1 MRIFLVDTE
10 NVGWAGLTGAS
21 KLDSS
26 DTIYILI
33 GKGVNSRAVKGDIV
47 VDLLK
52 SKAQYVIEETKHEGK
67 NYLDFQLSLIVGRL
81 IERHED
87 AEFIIISKDQGY
99 KAVTD
104 YLEKNNRKG
113 SIAQTIGE
121 YLSPKPKPKA
131 KLKPQKKELTLEDYR
146 SELAKI
152 ISNDF
157 PDKKKMIVNVQAN
170 AASNKKTK
178 KELKNYCLKNLGD
191 KKLTTYCKMCQ
202 IFPY

>member
-21 KLDSS
+21 KLDNT
-26 DTIYILI
+26 DIIYILL

-52 SKAQYVIEETKHEGK
+52 SKAQYVIEETNHTGK

-81 IERHED
+81 LERHED

-113 SIAQTIGE
+113 NIAQTISE
-121 YLSPKPKPKA
+121 YLNPKPKPK
-131 KLKPQKKELTLEDYR
+131 PQKKQLSMDDYKN
-146 SELAKI
+146 ELAKI

-178 KELKNYCLKNLGD
+178 KELKDYCLKNLGD

>member
-21 KLDSS
+21 KLDNT
-26 DTIYILI
+26 DIIYILL

-52 SKAQYVIEETKHEGK
+52 SKAQYVIEETNHTGK

-81 IERHED
+81 LERHED

-121 YLSPKPKPKA
+121 YLSPKPKPKS
-131 KLKPQKKELTLEDYR
+131 KPQKKELSLEDYQ

-178 KELKNYCLKNLGD
+178 KELKDYCLKNLGD

>member
-81 IERHED
+81 VERHDD

-104 YLEKNNRKG
+104 YLTKYFIEHHKKDLKEGLFVLGLLLVFIIGAICSALLSTIYGNKTILFLVPLYLTGIIFLQFEDFELIKNNKG
-113 SIAQTIGE
+113 
-121 YLSPKPKPKA
+121 L
-131 KLKPQKKELTLEDYR
+131 
-146 SELAKI
+146 
-152 ISNDF
+152 
-157 PDKKKMIVNVQAN
+157 
-170 AASNKKTK
+170 
-178 KELKNYCLKNLGD
+178 
-191 KKLTTYCKMCQ
+191 
-202 IFPY
+202 

>member
-10 NVGWAGLTGAS
+10 NVGWACLTGAG

-26 DTIYILI
+26 DIIYVLI
-33 GKGVNSRAVKGDIV
+33 GKGVNSRTVKGDIV

-81 IERHED
+81 IERHDD

-121 YLSPKPKPKA
+121 YLSPKPKAKPKS
-131 KLKPQKKELTLEDYR
+131 QKKELSLEDYQ

-178 KELKNYCLKNLGD
+178 KELKDYCLKNLGD

-202 IFPY
+202 VFPY

>member
-1 MRIFLVDTE
+1 MHIFLVDTE

-21 KLDSS
+21 KLDKT
-26 DTIYILI
+26 DIIYILL
-33 GKGVNSRAVKGDIV
+33 GKGVNSRTVKGDLV

-52 SKAQYVIEETKHEGK
+52 SKAQYVIEETNHAGK

-81 IERHED
+81 IEKYQD

-113 SIAQTIGE
+113 SIVQTINE
-121 YLSPKPKPKA
+121 YLNPKP
-131 KLKPQKKELTLEDYR
+131 KLKPQKKELSFEDYQ

-157 PDKKKMIVNVQAN
+157 PNKKKMIVNVQAN

-178 KELKNYCLKNLGD
+178 KELKDYCLKNLGD
-191 KKLTTYCKMCQ
+191 TKLTTYCKMYQ

>member
-1 MRIFLVDTE
+1 MHIFLVDTE

-21 KLDSS
+21 KLDKT
-26 DTIYILI
+26 DIIYILL
-33 GKGVNSRAVKGDIV
+33 GKGVNSRTVKGDLV

-52 SKAQYVIEETKHEGK
+52 SKAQYVIEETNHAGK

-81 IERHED
+81 IEKYQD

-113 SIAQTIGE
+113 SIVQTINE
-121 YLSPKPKPKA
+121 YLNPKP
-131 KLKPQKKELTLEDYR
+131 KLKPQKKELSFEDYQ

-157 PDKKKMIVNVQAN
+157 PNKKKMIVNVQAN

-178 KELKNYCLKNLGD
+178 KELKDYCLKNLGD
-191 KKLTTYCKMCQ
+191 TKLTTYCKMCQ

>member
-10 NVGWAGLTGAS
+10 NVGWAGLTGAN

-26 DTIYILI
+26 DIIYVLI

-99 KAVTD
+99 KAVSD

-131 KLKPQKKELTLEDYR
+131 KPKPQKKELSLEDYQ

-157 PDKKKMIVNVQAN
+157 PDNKKMIVNVQAN

-178 KELKNYCLKNLGD
+178 KELKDYCLKNLGD
-191 KKLTTYCKMCQ
+191 TKLTTYCKMCQ

>member
-10 NVGWAGLTGAS
+10 NVGWAGLTGAN

-26 DTIYILI
+26 DIIYVLI

-67 NYLDFQLSLIVGRL
+67 NYLDFQLSLIVG
-81 IERHED
+81 IERHDD

-99 KAVTD
+99 KPVTD

-121 YLSPKPKPKA
+121 YLSPKPKA
-131 KLKPQKKELTLEDYR
+131 KPKPQKKELSLEDYQ

-157 PDKKKMIVNVQAN
+157 PDKKKMIVNVQAS

-178 KELKNYCLKNLGD
+178 KELKDYCLNNLGD
-191 KKLTTYCKMCQ
+191 NKLTTYCKMCQ

>member
-21 KLDSS
+21 KLDKT
-26 DTIYILI
+26 DIIYILL

-81 IERHED
+81 LERHED

-121 YLSPKPKPKA
+121 YLNPKPKPK
-131 KLKPQKKELTLEDYR
+131 PQKKQLSMDDYKN
-146 SELAKI
+146 ELAKI

-178 KELKNYCLKNLGD
+178 KELKDYCLKNLGD

-202 IFPY
+202 VFPY

>member
-1 MRIFLVDTE
+1 MHIFLVDTE
-10 NVGWAGLTGAS
+10 NVGWAGLTGAN
-21 KLDSS
+21 KLDG
-26 DTIYILI
+26 DDIIYILM
-33 GKGVNSRAVKGDIV
+33 GTGVNSRTVKGDIV

-67 NYLDFQLSLIVGRL
+67 NYLDFQLSLIIGRL

-121 YLSPKPKPKA
+121 YLNPKP
-131 KLKPQKKELTLEDYR
+131 KLKPQKKELSLEDYQ

-157 PDKKKMIVNVQAN
+157 PNKKKMIVNVQAN

-178 KELKNYCLKNLGD
+178 KELKDYCLKNLGD
-191 KKLTTYCKMCQ
+191 TKLTTYCKMCQ

>member
-1 MRIFLVDTE
+1 MPIFLVDTE

-52 SKAQYVIEETKHEGK
+52 SKVQYVIEETKHEGK

>member
-21 KLDSS
+21 KLDNT
-26 DTIYILI
+26 DIIYILL

-52 SKAQYVIEETKHEGK
+52 SKAQYVIEETNHTGK

-81 IERHED
+81 LERHED

-113 SIAQTIGE
+113 NIAQTISE
-121 YLSPKPKPKA
+121 YLNPKPKPK
-131 KLKPQKKELTLEDYR
+131 PQKKQLSMDDYKN
-146 SELAKI
+146 ELAKI

-178 KELKNYCLKNLGD
+178 KELKDYCLKNLGD

-202 IFPY
+202 VFPY

>member
-21 KLDSS
+21 KLDNT
-26 DTIYILI
+26 DIIYILL

-52 SKAQYVIEETKHEGK
+52 SKAQYVIEETNHTGK

-81 IERHED
+81 LERHED

-113 SIAQTIGE
+113 SIAQTISE
-121 YLSPKPKPKA
+121 YLNPKPKPK
-131 KLKPQKKELTLEDYR
+131 PQKKQLSMDDYKN
-146 SELAKI
+146 ELAKI

-178 KELKNYCLKNLGD
+178 KELKDYCLKNLGD

-202 IFPY
+202 VFPY

>member
-10 NVGWAGLTGAS
+10 NVGWAGLTGAN
-21 KLDSS
+21 KLDS
-26 DTIYILI
+26 DDIIYILM
-33 GKGVNSRAVKGDIV
+33 GTGVNSRSVKGDLV

-67 NYLDFQLSLIVGRL
+67 NYLDFQLSLIIGRL
-81 IERHED
+81 IERYND

-121 YLSPKPKPKA
+121 YLSPKPRPKA
-131 KLKPQKKELTLEDYR
+131 KPKPQKKELSLEDYQ

-191 KKLTTYCKMCQ
+191 TKLTTYCKMCQ

>member
-10 NVGWAGLTGAS
+10 NVGWAGLTGAN
-21 KLDSS
+21 KLDS
-26 DTIYILI
+26 DDIIYILM
-33 GKGVNSRAVKGDIV
+33 GTGVNSRSVKGDLV

-113 SIAQTIGE
+113 SIVQTINE
-121 YLSPKPKPKA
+121 YLNPKS
-131 KLKPQKKELTLEDYR
+131 KLKPQKKELSLEDYQ

-178 KELKNYCLKNLGD
+178 KELKDYCLKNLGD
-191 KKLTTYCKMCQ
+191 TKLTTYCKMCQ

>member
-1 MRIFLVDTE
+1 MKCAHEHTDLMITQ
-10 NVGWAGLTGAS
+10 
-21 KLDSS
+21 
-26 DTIYILI
+26 YISI
-33 GKGVNSRAVKGDIV
+33 
-47 VDLLK
+47 
-52 SKAQYVIEETKHEGK
+52 
-67 NYLDFQLSLIVGRL
+67 DFQLSLIIGRL

-113 SIAQTIGE
+113 SIVQTINE

-131 KLKPQKKELTLEDYR
+131 KPKPQKKELSLEDYQ

-178 KELKNYCLKNLGD
+178 KENATFRYKYN
-191 KKLTTYCKMCQ
+191 
-202 IFPY
+202 IWIWV

>member
-1 MRIFLVDTE
+1 M
-10 NVGWAGLTGAS
+10 
-21 KLDSS
+21 
-26 DTIYILI
+26 
-33 GKGVNSRAVKGDIV
+33 

-81 IERHED
+81 IERHDD

-113 SIAQTIGE
+113 SVAQTIGE
-121 YLSPKPKPKA
+121 YLSPKPKP
-131 KLKPQKKELTLEDYR
+131 QKKELSLEDYQN
-146 SELAKI
+146 ELAKI

-157 PDKKKMIVNVQAN
+157 PDKKKMIVNVQAS

-178 KELKNYCLKNLGD
+178 KELKDYCLNNLGD
-191 KKLTTYCKMCQ
+191 NKLTTYCKMCQ

>member
-21 KLDSS
+21 KLDNT
-26 DTIYILI
+26 DIIYILL

-81 IERHED
+81 LERHED

-121 YLSPKPKPKA
+121 YLNPKPKPK
-131 KLKPQKKELTLEDYR
+131 PQKKQLSMDDYKN
-146 SELAKI
+146 ELAKI

-178 KELKNYCLKNLGD
+178 KELKDYCLKNLGD

-202 IFPY
+202 VFPY

>member
-21 KLDSS
+21 KLDNT
-26 DTIYILI
+26 DIIYILL

-81 IERHED
+81 LERHED

-121 YLSPKPKPKA
+121 YLSPKPKLKS
-131 KLKPQKKELTLEDYR
+131 KPQKKQLSMDDYKN
-146 SELAKI
+146 ELAKI

-178 KELKNYCLKNLGD
+178 KELKDYCLNNLGD
-191 KKLTTYCKMCQ
+191 TKLTTYCKMCQ
-202 IFPY
+202 VFPY

>member
-21 KLDSS
+21 KLDSG

-67 NYLDFQLSLIVGRL
+67 NYLDFQLPLIVGRL

>member
-33 GKGVNSRAVKGDIV
+33 GKGVNSRTVKGDIV

-113 SIAQTIGE
+113 RIVQTINE
-121 YLSPKPKPKA
+121 YLNPKPKP
-131 KLKPQKKELTLEDYR
+131 KPQKKELSLEDYQ

-178 KELKNYCLKNLGD
+178 KELKDYCLKNLGD
-191 KKLTTYCKMCQ
+191 TKLTTYCKMCQ
-202 IFPY
+202 ILPY

>member
-10 NVGWAGLTGAS
+10 NVGWAGLTGAN
-21 KLDSS
+21 KLDS
-26 DTIYILI
+26 DDIIYILM
-33 GKGVNSRAVKGDIV
+33 GTGVNSRSVKGDLV

-52 SKAQYVIEETKHEGK
+52 SKAQYVIEETNHAGK

-81 IERHED
+81 IERYND

-113 SIAQTIGE
+113 SIAQTINE
-121 YLSPKPKPKA
+121 YLNPKPKT
-131 KLKPQKKELTLEDYR
+131 KPQKKELSLEDYQ

-191 KKLTTYCKMCQ
+191 TKLTTYCKMCQ

>member
-1 MRIFLVDTE
+1 M
-10 NVGWAGLTGAS
+10 
-21 KLDSS
+21 
-26 DTIYILI
+26 
-33 GKGVNSRAVKGDIV
+33 
-47 VDLLK
+47 
-52 SKAQYVIEETKHEGK
+52 
-67 NYLDFQLSLIVGRL
+67 
-81 IERHED
+81 
-87 AEFIIISKDQGY
+87 
-99 KAVTD
+99 TD

-113 SIAQTIGE
+113 SIVQTIGE

-131 KLKPQKKELTLEDYR
+131 KPKPQKKELSLEDYQ

-178 KELKNYCLKNLGD
+178 KELKDYCLKNLGD
-191 KKLTTYCKMCQ
+191 TKLNTYCKMCQ

>member
-67 NYLDFQLSLIVGRL
+67 NYLDFQLSLIIGRL

-113 SIAQTIGE
+113 SIVQTIGE
-121 YLSPKPKPKA
+121 YLSPKHKP
-131 KLKPQKKELTLEDYR
+131 KPQKKELSLEDYQN
-146 SELAKI
+146 ELAKI

-157 PDKKKMIVNVQAN
+157 PNKKKMIVNVQAN
-170 AASNKKTK
+170 AASNKRTK
-178 KELKNYCLKNLGD
+178 KELKDYCLKNLGD

>member
-21 KLDSS
+21 KLDNT
-26 DTIYILI
+26 DIIYILL

-52 SKAQYVIEETKHEGK
+52 SKVQYVIEETKHEGK

-81 IERHED
+81 LERHED

-113 SIAQTIGE
+113 SIAQTISE
-121 YLSPKPKPKA
+121 YLNPKPKPK
-131 KLKPQKKELTLEDYR
+131 PQKKQLSMDDYKN
-146 SELAKI
+146 ELAKI

-178 KELKNYCLKNLGD
+178 KELKDYCLKNLGD

-202 IFPY
+202 VFPY

>member
-10 NVGWAGLTGAS
+10 NVGWAGLTGAN
-21 KLDSS
+21 KLDG
-26 DTIYILI
+26 DDIIYILM
-33 GKGVNSRAVKGDIV
+33 GTGVNSRTVKGDLV
-47 VDLLK
+47 VALLK
-52 SKAQYVIEETKHEGK
+52 SKAQYVIEETNHAGK

-81 IERHED
+81 IERHDD

-113 SIAQTIGE
+113 SVAQTISE
-121 YLSPKPKPKA
+121 YLSPKPKA
-131 KLKPQKKELTLEDYR
+131 KPKPQKKELSLEDYQ

-157 PDKKKMIVNVQAN
+157 PNKKKMIVNVQAS

-178 KELKNYCLKNLGD
+178 KELKDYCLNNLGD
-191 KKLTTYCKMCQ
+191 NKLTTYCKMCQ

>member
-33 GKGVNSRAVKGDIV
+33 GKGVNSRTVKGDIV

-81 IERHED
+81 IERHDD

-113 SIAQTIGE
+113 SIAQTINE
-121 YLSPKPKPKA
+121 HLNPKP
-131 KLKPQKKELTLEDYR
+131 KLKPQKKELSLEDYQ

>member
-21 KLDSS
+21 KLDKT
-26 DTIYILI
+26 DIIYILL

-52 SKAQYVIEETKHEGK
+52 SKVQYVIEETKHEGK

-81 IERHED
+81 LERHED

-121 YLSPKPKPKA
+121 YLSPKPKPKS
-131 KLKPQKKELTLEDYR
+131 KPKKKQLSMDDYKN
-146 SELAKI
+146 ELAKI

-178 KELKNYCLKNLGD
+178 KELKDYCLKNLGD

-202 IFPY
+202 VFPY

>member
-10 NVGWAGLTGAS
+10 NVGWAGLTGAG

-26 DTIYILI
+26 DIIYVLI

-67 NYLDFQLSLIVGRL
+67 NYLDFQLSLIAGRL
-81 IERHED
+81 IERHDD

-113 SIAQTIGE
+113 SVAQTIGE
-121 YLSPKPKPKA
+121 YLSPKPKA
-131 KLKPQKKELTLEDYR
+131 KPKPQKKELSLEDYQ

-157 PDKKKMIVNVQAN
+157 PDKKKMIVNVQAS

-178 KELKNYCLKNLGD
+178 KELKDYCLKNLGD
-191 KKLTTYCKMCQ
+191 NKLTTYCKMCQ

>member
-21 KLDSS
+21 KLDNT
-26 DTIYILI
+26 DIIYILL

-52 SKAQYVIEETKHEGK
+52 SKVQYVIEETKHEGK

-81 IERHED
+81 LERHED

-113 SIAQTIGE
+113 NIAQTISE
-121 YLSPKPKPKA
+121 YLNPKPKPK
-131 KLKPQKKELTLEDYR
+131 PQKKQLSMDDYKN
-146 SELAKI
+146 ELAKI

-178 KELKNYCLKNLGD
+178 KELKDYCLKNLGD

-202 IFPY
+202 VFPY

>member
-10 NVGWAGLTGAS
+10 NVGWVGLTGAN

-26 DTIYILI
+26 DIIYVLI
-33 GKGVNSRAVKGDIV
+33 GKGVNSRTVKGDIV

-81 IERHED
+81 IERHDD

-121 YLSPKPKPKA
+121 YLSPKPKAKA
-131 KLKPQKKELTLEDYR
+131 KPKPQKKELSLEDYQN
-146 SELAKI
+146 ELAKI

-157 PDKKKMIVNVQAN
+157 PDKKKMIVNVQAS

-178 KELKNYCLKNLGD
+178 KELKDYCLNNLGD
-191 KKLTTYCKMCQ
+191 NKLTTYCKMCQ

>member
-1 MRIFLVDTE
+1 M
-10 NVGWAGLTGAS
+10 
-21 KLDSS
+21 
-26 DTIYILI
+26 
-33 GKGVNSRAVKGDIV
+33 
-47 VDLLK
+47 
-52 SKAQYVIEETKHEGK
+52 
-67 NYLDFQLSLIVGRL
+67 GRL
-81 IERHED
+81 LERHED

-113 SIAQTIGE
+113 NIAQTISE
-121 YLSPKPKPKA
+121 YLNPKPKPK
-131 KLKPQKKELTLEDYR
+131 PQKKQLSMDDYKN
-146 SELAKI
+146 ELAKI

-178 KELKNYCLKNLGD
+178 KELKDYCLNNLGD
-191 KKLTTYCKMCQ
+191 TKLTTYCKMCQ

>member
-21 KLDSS
+21 KLDNT
-26 DTIYILI
+26 DIIYILL

-52 SKAQYVIEETKHEGK
+52 SKVQYVIEETKHEGK

-81 IERHED
+81 LERHED

-113 SIAQTIGE
+113 NIAQTISE
-121 YLSPKPKPKA
+121 YLNPKPKPK
-131 KLKPQKKELTLEDYR
+131 PQKKQLSMDDYKN
-146 SELAKI
+146 ELAKI

-178 KELKNYCLKNLGD
+178 KELKDYCLKNLGD

>member
-21 KLDSS
+21 KLDSG

>member
-10 NVGWAGLTGAS
+10 NVGWAGLTGAN
-21 KLDSS
+21 KLDG
-26 DTIYILI
+26 DDIIYILM
-33 GKGVNSRAVKGDIV
+33 GTGVNSRTVKGDLV

-52 SKAQYVIEETKHEGK
+52 SKAQYVIEETNHAGK

-81 IERHED
+81 IEKYQD

-113 SIAQTIGE
+113 SIVQTIGE
-121 YLSPKPKPKA
+121 YLSPKHKP
-131 KLKPQKKELTLEDYR
+131 KPQKKELSLEDYQN
-146 SELAKI
+146 ELAKI

-157 PDKKKMIVNVQAN
+157 PNKKKMIVNVQAN
-170 AASNKKTK
+170 AASNKRTK
-178 KELKNYCLKNLGD
+178 KELEKS
-191 KKLTTYCKMCQ
+191 
-202 IFPY
+202 I

>member
-21 KLDSS
+21 KLDKT
-26 DTIYILI
+26 DIIYILL

-52 SKAQYVIEETKHEGK
+52 SKAQYVIEETNHTGK

-81 IERHED
+81 LERHED

-113 SIAQTIGE
+113 NIAQTISE
-121 YLSPKPKPKA
+121 YLNPKPKPK
-131 KLKPQKKELTLEDYR
+131 PQKKQLSMDDYKN
-146 SELAKI
+146 ELAKI

-178 KELKNYCLKNLGD
+178 KELKDYCLKNLGD

>member
-21 KLDSS
+21 KLDKT
-26 DTIYILI
+26 DIIYILL

-81 IERHED
+81 LERHED

-113 SIAQTIGE
+113 NIAQTISE
-121 YLSPKPKPKA
+121 YLNPKPKPK
-131 KLKPQKKELTLEDYR
+131 PQKKQLSMDDYKN
-146 SELAKI
+146 ELAKI

-178 KELKNYCLKNLGD
+178 KELKDYCLKNLGD
-191 KKLTTYCKMCQ
+191 KKLTTYCKICQ
-202 IFPY
+202 VFPY

>member
-10 NVGWAGLTGAS
+10 NVGWAGLTGAG

-26 DTIYILI
+26 DIIYVLI

-81 IERHED
+81 IEIHDD
-87 AEFIIISKDQGY
+87 AEFIIISKDQDY

-121 YLSPKPKPKA
+121 YLSPKPKA
-131 KLKPQKKELTLEDYR
+131 KPKPQKKELSLEDYQ

-157 PDKKKMIVNVQAN
+157 PDKKKMIVNVQAS

-178 KELKNYCLKNLGD
+178 KELKDYCLNNLGD
-191 KKLTTYCKMCQ
+191 NKLTTYCKMCQ